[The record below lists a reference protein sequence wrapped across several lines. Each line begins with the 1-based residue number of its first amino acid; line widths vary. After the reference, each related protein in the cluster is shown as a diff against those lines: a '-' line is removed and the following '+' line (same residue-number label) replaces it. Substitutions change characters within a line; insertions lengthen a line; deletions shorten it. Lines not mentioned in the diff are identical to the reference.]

1 MTFPKNEPPTRP
13 EGHKSVLRLM
23 LERLRAV
30 DPNDIAVLQALR
42 AASTGSRAALLKYWE
57 ACWRMIER
65 LLGGR
70 DK

>member
-1 MTFPKNEPPTRP
+1 M
-13 EGHKSVLRLM
+13 LRLM